1 MIAAAKL
8 HFSPGQP
15 CKMLAILHRVPQNG
29 GPAVEF
35 GRPSVI
41 LLLLCHAPVLFS
53 FVIKR
58 AEVLVQAT
66 VPLLSYF
73 RTQAG

>member
-15 CKMLAILHRVPQNG
+15 CKMLAILR
-29 GPAVEF
+29 
-35 GRPSVI
+35 RVI

-53 FVIKR
+53 FAIKR

-73 RTQAG
+73 RTQVG